1 MWRLSR
7 VLHGLLRRWLEEE
20 KGAIIEPQIR
30 DDAELW
36 ALNSVYCTLE
46 TILSEPFAAKAFP
59 ENKCVAWRRDF
70 GRMQAAKR
78 GAYPRYV
85 TLFAARQA
93 GKRTSQAARL
103 FFGNA

>member
-1 MWRLSR
+1 MSSNGGAPITL

-30 DDAELW
+30 DDAELR

-59 ENKCVAWRRDF
+59 ENSWHPWGKVPN
-70 GRMQAAKR
+70 
-78 GAYPRYV
+78 YPV
-85 TLFAARQA
+85 LVEQARQKVREEA
-93 GKRTSQAARL
+93 GDWPRRHP
-103 FFGNA
+103 

>member
-1 MWRLSR
+1 MSSNGGVPITLTKEEGL

-46 TILSEPFAAKAFP
+46 TILSEPFAA
-59 ENKCVAWRRDF
+59 N
-70 GRMQAAKR
+70 
-78 GAYPRYV
+78 YPV
-85 TLFAARQA
+85 LVEQARQKVREEA
-93 GKRTSQAARL
+93 GDWPRRHP
-103 FFGNA
+103 